1 MVQYNIHLIFLSNKK
16 TTFLFLWNF
25 RTSLFTGFFLPSS
38 FHPRKLDDGDVDVA
52 QQKKRIK
59 RRKRKT

>member
-52 QQKKRIK
+52 QQKKE
-59 RRKRKT
+59 